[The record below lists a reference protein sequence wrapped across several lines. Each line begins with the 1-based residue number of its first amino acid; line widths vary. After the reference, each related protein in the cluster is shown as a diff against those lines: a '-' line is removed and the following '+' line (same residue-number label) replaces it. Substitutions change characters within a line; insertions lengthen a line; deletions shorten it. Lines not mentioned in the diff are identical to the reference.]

1 MIGKKK
7 LLLCMGIAL
16 ALLSG
21 CGNAENNENRENL
34 GTPTET
40 ISEDAGALTP
50 VPTEISAVTN
60 TPVPVDTPVPTL
72 TLAPTVT
79 PAPTDTPAPTLT
91 PTPRTLD
98 INEYVMVCDGNGE
111 TQVNA
116 DVSTLK
122 TYADTPEYKLTVL
135 FEDGTYDEQRI
146 LSDTKNISAAF
157 DKAIAKYEI
166 VPVYKFSLGN
176 DKATG
181 AQGYS
186 KVKKAN
192 VFEENTAYG
201 FIGNVDSCF
210 LGMSF
215 KTTESYFALVIPDG
229 LYDVTVKKTE
239 DGRTTMM
246 LNDGAFAINV
256 GINGNGRKGSIDRT
270 YTAKDVAVTDNLARI
285 SVSGGQNIAL
295 IELVRASSLVP
306 RKTHIYIAGDSTV
319 ATYYPRTFTKEPD
332 DGTAQ
337 TGWGQVFEY
346 YTTDDVIVDPLGS
359 GGTYA
364 RSWYEMY
371 FKGIMNNAHAGDY
384 FIIQE
389 GINDRSYS
397 SVSEMVEYLTIM
409 IDWCRENQ
417 VIPVL
422 VTSQQS
428 VKFWK
433 DAGGNDVGEYGEP
446 EGSSLNAF
454 MVAIRDLAGEKNVFL
469 VDNAA
474 LTGAWYK
481 TVGRTYVAEHYHLFN
496 ASTNTSADTLHLSY
510 AGAKKIAEMIAT
522 NLYEQIIGNATDA
535 NQNTL
540 SGIKLNDLTEYNFTY
555 TNSDGE
561 TVERV
566 IRAVYFDGYRG

>member
-1 MIGKKK
+1 MVGKRR
-7 LLLCMGIAL
+7 LLLCMGVMLMCFA
-16 ALLSG
+16 G
-21 CGNAENNENRENL
+21 CRNSVNNESQDV
-34 GTPTET
+34 P
-40 ISEDAGALTP
+40 GALTDAYA
-50 VPTEISAVTN
+50 TAGEM
-60 TPVPVDTPVPTL
+60 
-72 TLAPTVT
+72 T
-79 PAPTDTPAPTLT
+79 PAPTDTPVPTDIPAPTDT
-91 PTPRTLD
+91 PVPTDTPAPTFTLIPRVLD
-98 INEYVMVCDGNGE
+98 INEYVFVCDGNGKA
-111 TQVNA
+111 QVNA
-116 DVSTLK
+116 DVSNLK
-122 TYADTPEYKLTVL
+122 TYADVPEYRLTVL
-135 FEDGTYDEQRI
+135 FEDGTHEERRI
-146 LSDTKNISAAF
+146 SNDTRNISEKF
-157 DKAIAKYEI
+157 DKAISKYEI
-166 VPVYKFSLGN
+166 VPVYKFSFGN
-176 DKATG
+176 DKATS
-181 AQGYS
+181 AQGYA

-192 VFEENTAYG
+192 VFEGDAEYG

-215 KTTESYFALVIPDG
+215 KTTESYFAFVLPDG

-256 GINGNGRKGSIDRT
+256 GINGNGRKGSVDRT
-270 YTAKDVAVTDNLARI
+270 YTAMDVRVSDNLAKF
-285 SVSGGQNIAL
+285 SVSGGQNIAT
-295 IELVRASSLVP
+295 IEFVRASSLLP

-397 SVSEMVEYLTIM
+397 SVTEMVEYLTIM
-409 IDWCRENQ
+409 IDWCREAQ

-433 DAGGNDVGEYGEP
+433 DASGKDVGEYGEP

-454 MVAIRDLAGEKNVFL
+454 MVAIRKLAAEKKVFL

-496 ASTNTSADTLHLSY
+496 KNTGTSADTLHLSY
-510 AGAKKIAEMIAT
+510 AGAKKIAELIAT
-522 NLYEQIIGNATDA
+522 ELYNQINNNVTDA
-535 NQNTL
+535 NGNTL
-540 SGIKLNDLTEYNFTY
+540 SGIKLNEITEYNFTY
-555 TNSDGE
+555 TGSNGE
-561 TVERV
+561 TIEDTV
-566 IRAVYFDGYRG
+566 RAVYFDGYRG